1 MFTPWNA
8 FNNEPW
14 KYLWRWF
21 WRWHQRCWCW
31 QGEVVELLEVLGWLQ
46 VLHGSPLV
54 ICQYPPQDTR
64 ETGAHIGLLSLHIA
78 IIIIIIIITR
88 QGRSDKAPTL
98 LLCAQ
103 LRVEATSPSK
113 NKPSSH
119 RRYFLAV
126 PRQIETDSM
135 TDPWPTTWPTACP
148 APVQP
153 LWLTPCHEQPNE
165 QWPNKWPTP
174 WLTSLVSRQFLTF
187 AMHHENFPFTVKY
200 WNIWKRGFFE
210 IWNSF

>member
-1 MFTPWNA
+1 MFCKWRVLGLVFWLQRKIVLVTQDFKFKNFAEYHLNLHDNVFTPWNA

-78 IIIIIIIITR
+78 IIIIITR

-113 NKPSSH
+113 TNHP
-119 RRYFLAV
+119 A
-126 PRQIETDSM
+126 IEGI
-135 TDPWPTTWPTACP
+135 
-148 APVQP
+148 
-153 LWLTPCHEQPNE
+153 
-165 QWPNKWPTP
+165 
-174 WLTSLVSRQFLTF
+174 F
-187 AMHHENFPFTVKY
+187 
-200 WNIWKRGFFE
+200 
-210 IWNSF
+210 